1 MLGGADDLLPPIQQ
15 PRFVQS
21 VPETAIRKR
30 DESLVSRLQPSR
42 KGEIAYTRRVGNGHV
57 CEDFVF
63 PVGMPDLQAVLPSN
77 PNGPEQRYRRR
88 PNLHRFRDCDSEPG
102 QRIVKKCDGA
112 TRKRFR
118 SGTSYC
124 DENGSEP
131 AKVQADLCL

>member
-1 MLGGADDLLPPIQQ
+1 MGSICSGHSFCVASSTMLGGADDLLPPIQQ

-63 PVGMPDLQAVLPSN
+63 PVGMPDLQAVLPSRS
-77 PNGPEQRYRRR
+77 EEHTSELQSR
-88 PNLHRFRDCDSEPG
+88 LHLVCRLLLE
-102 QRIVKKCDGA
+102 KK
-112 TRKRFR
+112 K
-118 SGTSYC
+118 
-124 DENGSEP
+124 
-131 AKVQADLCL
+131 KQ